1 MKEPHDK
8 DKLPQ
13 YPGGETW
20 VDKYDERLNP
30 KSRFAWFTA
39 SLVWLRDHVLAAV
52 IIAIVAIVAGI
63 YIERWLPTTP
73 PQSPANIPAT
83 TSARPVS

>member
-1 MKEPHDK
+1 MKEPYDK
-8 DKLPQ
+8 DKCPQ

-30 KSRFAWFTA
+30 KPWYAWFTS
-39 SLVWLRDHVLAAV
+39 SLIWLRDHVLAAG
-52 IIAIVAIVAGI
+52 IIAIFSIVAGI
-63 YIERWLPTTP
+63 YIGRWLQSAP

-83 TSARPVS
+83 TSTRPVS